1 MAACSAA
8 VARIGQARHVLLTG
22 HRSPDGD
29 SLGSALALARLTE
42 ALGAESTLIMRD
54 APSAGLTEL
63 PGIERLGVSE
73 VLPATFPDAFDLVVT
88 VECPGL
94 DRAGFDGLEQRPIVN
109 VDHHPDNARYGE
121 VDYVDVEAAA
131 VGEMVW
137 RMFHSAGVAPGP
149 DDATNLYVALAT
161 DTGDFRYSNTTPR
174 AFRTAAEM
182 VEAGAEPAQVAQWVH
197 SSRSESSVRL
207 LGEAL
212 STLMIDPSRRFAV
225 MCVDAGAF
233 QRAGAGPEDTDD
245 LINVPRSIAGIQAV
259 AFLKQWEPGTVRV
272 SLRSRGALDVRT
284 VATLHGGGGHA
295 NAAGCTV
302 RGELNEVRTTISA
315 QLARLVDGEEP

>member
-1 MAACSAA
+1 MASCTAA
-8 VARIGQARHVLLTG
+8 VARIGEARHVLLTG

-29 SLGSALALARLTE
+29 SLGSALALARLVE

-54 APSAGLTEL
+54 APPAGLTEL
-63 PGIERLGVSE
+63 PGIERLRVSE

-94 DRAGFDGLEQRPIVN
+94 DRPGFADLDRRPIVN
-109 VDHHPDNARYGE
+109 VDHHPDNARYGV

-137 RMFHSAGVAPGP
+137 RMFRSAGVTPNP

-182 VEAGAEPAQVAQWVH
+182 VEAGAEPSRVAQWVH
-197 SSRSESSVRL
+197 ASRSEGSVRL

-212 STLMIDPSRRFAV
+212 STLEIDPTRRFAV
-225 MCVDAGAF
+225 MSVDAGAF
-233 QRAGAGPEDTDD
+233 RRAGAGPEDTDD
-245 LINVPRSIAGIQAV
+245 LVNVPRSIAGIRAV

-272 SLRSRGALDVRT
+272 SLRSRGALDVRR
-284 VATLHGGGGHA
+284 VAAAHGGGGHA

-302 RGELNEVRTTISA
+302 LGELSDVRTAISA
-315 QLARLVDGEEP
+315 QLARLVNGEES